1 MCVKLLSWSFNDL
14 YSIDLNN
21 VAILIIFS
29 ADYFS
34 SINGIS
40 KSEPMNLFKNVELNE
55 KGGT

>member
-1 MCVKLLSWSFNDL
+1 MKLLSWSFNDL

-55 KGGT
+55 KGGR